1 MWHYRRV
8 LAQFQIVLQ
17 LLTDLAGIISLA
29 VRRQRALAAEVLMLR
44 RQLALYVERG
54 VKPRERRAS
63 IRNLAT
69 KFVGPCKD
77 PHPRGSAL
85 VTRRAINT
93 AFVPPNANELVITA
107 SIPTADR
114 ASLGT

>member
-1 MWHYRRV
+1 MSPVEY
-8 LAQFQIVLQ
+8 AGE
-17 LLTDLAGIISLA
+17 DLRSRPESTPSL
-29 VRRQRALAAEVLMLR
+29 VCRAAAEP
-44 RQLALYVERG
+44 G
-54 VKPRERRAS
+54 RERRAS